1 MLRNL
6 HFFDGIDTAELE
18 AFSRA
23 VANVESGDVITLD
36 FCNGGGSVF
45 HGIAICDMMTNA
57 RAKGA
62 KFISN
67 IWGYAASAACLV
79 ALSADEVYMSPN
91 AALMYHSAWC
101 PFDSDDPAIP
111 LANSIQQT
119 ILSKRIAR
127 ISSKDFN
134 GEDHWVTAS
143 QALEL
148 GIIDNIIGN
157 ASSVEDSQDIRVA
170 ARFIWRTEMSKE
182 PIKAEDVRKEEEAK
196 AECSEKEEAK
206 AECPVEEE
214 KKNAPE
220 AESGCGEENKDAPK
234 AEDLDI
240 LEMIAKRLEDIE
252 KRLSVLEGAGNK
264 ADEANPEPAP
274 SASARRK
281 ALMQKLSAVCAPM
294 PSVTVKPVAVAET
307 PDEEAKRFKATYK
320 NFDALMADFI
330 KRK

>member
-1 MLRNL
+1 MLKNL

-23 VANVESGDVITLD
+23 VAGAESGDVITLD

-45 HGIAICDMMTNA
+45 HGIAICDMMADA

-62 KFISN
+62 KFVSN

-101 PFDSDDPAIP
+101 VGECDDPAIP
-111 LANSIQQT
+111 IANSIQQT

-182 PIKAEDVRKEEEAK
+182 PVKAEDVRKEEEAK
-196 AECSEKEEAK
+196 AAECSEEEKEEVK
-206 AECPVEEE
+206 A
-214 KKNAPE
+214 
-220 AESGCGEENKDAPK
+220 AEGSEDENKEAPK
-234 AEDLDI
+234 AEDGDIDI
-240 LEMIAKRLEDIE
+240 LEAIVQRLEGIE
-252 KRLSVLEGAGNK
+252 RRLAVLEGEGKK

-294 PSVTVKPVAVAET
+294 PSVAVKPVAVAET

>member
-23 VANVESGDVITLD
+23 VAGAESGDVVTLD

-45 HGIAICDMMTNA
+45 HGIAICDMMTAA
-57 RAKGA
+57 RANGV

-67 IWGYAASAACLV
+67 VWGYAASAACLV

-101 PFDSDDPAIP
+101 VGECDDPAIP

-148 GIIDNIIGN
+148 GIIDSIIGN
-157 ASSVEDSQDIRVA
+157 STSDDDSRDIRVA
-170 ARFIWRTEMSKE
+170 AQFIYGGRKMAE
-182 PIKAEDVRKEEEAK
+182 ILKAEAAQEMEEKKDEEKEAK
-196 AECSEKEEAK
+196 AAECSE
-206 AECPVEEE
+206 EE
-214 KKNAPE
+214 KE
-220 AESGCGEENKDAPK
+220 APK
-234 AEDLDI
+234 AEDGDIDI
-240 LEMIAKRLEDIE
+240 LEAIVQRLEGIE
-252 KRLSVLEGAGNK
+252 RRLAVLEGEGKK
-264 ADEANPEPAP
+264 ADEEAEPAP

-281 ALMQKLSAVCAPM
+281 ALMQKLNAVCAPM
-294 PSVTVKPVAVAET
+294 PSVAVKPVAVAET